1 MCSVAV
7 EEEDPLTALYDEYDA
22 GSYSPSLVQVD
33 DLEPDT
39 LVYDP
44 AEDMKRLEFA
54 RLHVIRTGRAKVGAA
69 SMSQFEL

>member
-1 MCSVAV
+1 MAV
-7 EEEDPLTALYDEYDA
+7 EEEDPEAALYDEYDA
-22 GSYSPSLVQVD
+22 GAYSPSLMTVD

-54 RLHVIRTGRAKVGAA
+54 RVHVIRTGQAKV
-69 SMSQFEL
+69 